1 MASYFD
7 EHDCE
12 ELGENERPNNDLL
25 LARLLLDT
33 GIANALG
40 YEYDYLS
47 TLSSNPQSKFA
58 PPTSK
63 DW

>member
-25 LARLLLDT
+25 LARLLLDS

-40 YEYDYLS
+40 YDYDIL
-47 TLSSNPQSKFA
+47 TGLSSSSTSKLA
-58 PPTSK
+58 PPASK
-63 DW
+63 QW